1 MNQSRSVF
9 FVVLVSSNKR
19 VPCVFLLFLVAKGV
33 PCFWPGPPVAD
44 LDGGWPCGA
53 LRTCGPLV
61 VGHIPQLHVT
71 WDTTSHH
78 RFRSLGPHSNAL
90 SFLPLPEKTELL
102 VNIRSARDQF
112 ICSSNRSFCSPIN
125 EASFFAETWLGAVP
139 GAASK
144 PAACCG
150 ALLLYSHLS

>member
-1 MNQSRSVF
+1 VCFSSFSCGQGSAVLLAWATCCRSGRG
-9 FVVLVSSNKR
+9 LAMWR
-19 VPCVFLLFLVAKGV
+19 LE
-33 PCFWPGPPVAD
+33 D
-44 LDGGWPCGA
+44 LRPSCGGAHPAAACD
-53 LRTCGPLV
+53 
-61 VGHIPQLHVT
+61 VGHNQPPSIPIPWST
-71 WDTTSHH
+71 
-78 RFRSLGPHSNAL
+78 FNAL